1 MRTLTSAI
9 AAAFVV
15 AFTGTICAQTYPNRP
30 ITVVVPFPPG
40 GQVDSVARLLN
51 DRMRAALGQ
60 PLIVENLGGA
70 SGTIGTGRAVRAA
83 PDGYTLSMGNWTSHL
98 GGPAMYPITFDI
110 LNDLE
115 PVSMLLISPTV
126 IVGRKALPPNTLQE
140 LIAWLKTNPATA
152 ATVGAG
158 SPGHVAGI
166 HFQNVTGTHIQFVP
180 YRGGG
185 PANQDL
191 LGGQVDLRIGAEAS
205 QMLPHI
211 RSGQAKAYAVMSKTR
226 WAVAPEVP
234 TTDEAGVPGIQIALW
249 TGLWAPKGT
258 PKDIVARLS
267 AAVGETLAD
276 PTVRQRIANAG
287 FDIPPPEQLTPE
299 ALGAFHKSEIEKWWP
314 IIKSANLKAES
325 SRERTP

>member
-1 MRTLTSAI
+1 MRKLILATI
-9 AAAFVV
+9 AAAFVIAWSGASV
-15 AFTGTICAQTYPNRP
+15 AQTYPNRP

-40 GQVDSVARLLN
+40 GQVDSVARLLL
-51 DRMRAALGQ
+51 DRLRAALGGQ

-83 PDGYTLSMGNWTSHL
+83 PDGYTLNMGNWTSHL
-98 GGPAMYPITFDI
+98 GGPAMYQISYDV
-110 LNDLE
+110 LKDLE

-126 IVGRKALPPNTLQE
+126 IVGRHNLPPNNLQE
-140 LIAWLKTNPATA
+140 LIAWLKANPDKATA

-166 HFQNVTGTHIQFVP
+166 HFQNVTGTRIQFVP

-211 RSGQAKAYAVMSKTR
+211 RSGRTKAYAVMSNKR
-226 WAVAPEVP
+226 WSVAPEVP
-234 TTDEAGVPGIQIALW
+234 TTEESGVSGIQIALW

-258 PKDIVARLS
+258 PRDVVVKLN
-267 AAVGETLAD
+267 AAVRETLAD
-276 PTVRQRIANAG
+276 PATLQRIANAG
-287 FDIPPPEQLTPE
+287 FDVPPPELLAPE
-299 ALGAFHKSEIEKWWP
+299 AFAAYHKREIEKWWP
-314 IIKSANLKAES
+314 IIKSANIKAE
-325 SRERTP
+325 

>member
-1 MRTLTSAI
+1 MRKLNLAFAVFTFTI
-9 AAAFVV
+9 AFAGNV
-15 AFTGTICAQTYPNRP
+15 AAQTYPSRP
-30 ITVVVPFPPG
+30 ISVVVPFPPG
-40 GQVDSVARLLN
+40 GQVDSVARLLL

-60 PLIVENLGGA
+60 PLIIENLGGA

-98 GGPAMYPITFDI
+98 GGPAMYAIAYDI
-110 LNDLE
+110 LKDLE

-126 IVGRKALPPNTLQE
+126 IVGRHDLPPNNLQD
-140 LIAWLKTNPATA
+140 LVAWLKANPDKATA

-166 HFQNVTGTHIQFVP
+166 HFQNVTGTRIQFVP

-205 QMLPHI
+205 QMLPYI
-211 RSGQAKAYAVMSKTR
+211 RSGRTKAYAVMSSTR

-234 TTDEAGVPGIQIALW
+234 TADEAGVSGIQIALW

-258 PKDIVARLS
+258 PKDIVAKLN
-267 AAVGETLAD
+267 AAVGETLSD
-276 PTVRQRIANAG
+276 PATRQRIANAG
-287 FDIPPPEQLTPE
+287 FDIPAPEQLTPE
-299 ALGAFHKSEIEKWWP
+299 ALAAFHKAETEKWWP
-314 IIKSANLKAES
+314 IIKAANLKAE
-325 SRERTP
+325 